1 MNIEKRIAE
10 GNLLSTV
17 DGTGIFSID
26 GKDVE
31 VPQKAWK

>member
-1 MNIEKRIAE
+1 
-10 GNLLSTV
+10 LSTV